1 MKLFTLRCEAIETVE
16 HSSHSWDSRLITQL
30 LLSSDL
36 QPLTL
41 RSHLTA
47 GHPNST
53 ATQSEHIFFFST
65 TVFMYVYMYFWCFA
79 TAEFSLRNTAASA
92 EN

>member
-1 MKLFTLRCEAIETVE
+1 MKRFTLRCEAIETVE

-53 ATQSEHIFFFST
+53 ATQSERIFFFHHCVYVCLY
-65 TVFMYVYMYFWCFA
+65 VFLVLCDGRIFPEKYRCQC
-79 TAEFSLRNTAASA
+79 
-92 EN
+92 